1 MCKLVNLIISG
12 NTHPALAKLFTIMDA
27 NTVGNSLQSR
37 TRIGRRRFGV
47 VAKDQYNLMARRA
60 VDSTRTTP
68 TAVDRSVSIVM
79 DTTDHV
85 CSTVLPAH
93 SVASPD
99 DSNLAAQAPS

>member
-1 MCKLVNLIISG
+1 
-12 NTHPALAKLFTIMDA
+12 MDA

-47 VAKDQYNLMARRA
+47 VAKDQYNLMARRE

-68 TAVDRSVSIVM
+68 TAVDGPVSIGM
-79 DTTDHV
+79 DSTDHV
-85 CSTVLPAH
+85 CSTVHSTH

-99 DSNLAAQAPS
+99 DSNLATQAPS